1 METLSTHKKL
11 KDLLEAAL
19 NGIDS
24 FSRLT
29 LLSLNVSGHLCYPNA
44 ALRSVKAN
52 SLCSAIKCNSGQ
64 NGCKGLFQYSISKS
78 IYMEDTECIPATRAK
93 KTVKNTQKPHDDSNS
108 LFWKK

>member
-24 FSRLT
+24 FSHLT
-29 LLSLNVSGHLCYPNA
+29 LLSLNVSGHLCYPNT

-52 SLCSAIKCNSGQ
+52 SLCSAIKCNSGH

-78 IYMEDTECIPATRAK
+78 IYGRHRVYSCHK
-93 KTVKNTQKPHDDSNS
+93 S
-108 LFWKK
+108 